1 MSLRYNTAGNVPIF
15 KPSKITQII
24 LIEKRKKAKTK
35 DQRKHEQ
42 TKTKGSQF
50 HTSAGL
56 FYSVAIFTQA
66 RKFTGILI
74 IGFNLEL
81 IMTFIN
87 R

>member
-1 MSLRYNTAGNVPIF
+1 MFQSSNLL
-15 KPSKITQII
+15 KLTQII
-24 LIEKRKKAKTK
+24 VIEKRKKAKQN
-35 DQRKHEQ
+35 QRKHKQ

>member
-1 MSLRYNTAGNVPIF
+1 MFQSSNLL
-15 KPSKITQII
+15 KLTQII
-24 LIEKRKKAKTK
+24 VIEKRKKAKTK
-35 DQRKHEQ
+35 DQRKHKQ

-50 HTSAGL
+50 HTSAL
-56 FYSVAIFTQA
+56 FSSVAITQV
-66 RKFTGILI
+66 RKLFPILI

>member
-1 MSLRYNTAGNVPIF
+1 MFQSSNLL
-15 KPSKITQII
+15 KLTQII
-24 LIEKRKKAKTK
+24 VIEKRKKAKQN
-35 DQRKHEQ
+35 QRKHKQ

-56 FYSVAIFTQA
+56 FSSVAIFTQA

>member
-35 DQRKHEQ
+35 DQRKHER

-56 FYSVAIFTQA
+56 FSSVAILD
-66 RKFTGILI
+66 TGKENCPFL
-74 IGFNLEL
+74 
-81 IMTFIN
+81 
-87 R
+87 